1 MALVLLASTGVV
13 PERVTDAA
21 TRVSRGCLVV
31 AIAAAGVKTS
41 FEDLMKLGWQ
51 PVLMLISETLFIAAL
66 VIVAIVA
73 FGLGI

>member
-21 TRVSRGCLVV
+21 PGVSRGCLVV